1 MGPIIWSS
9 QIIIQGNKKNGD
21 TICWCKSG
29 IKRSFNVRGY
39 RGRLKASTHSSSH
52 KRYHNGTYRK
62 KIYIYKFLWCM
73 YTHLFSSC
81 SRKWCFPCMFFFHV
95 KNTCGLRLQ
104 PTFPLLKTLLTIR
117 QITKPHSL
125 SAFIFLGVSIIGAL
139 VNNVTKVLYEIPNG
153 VRIRWLAYRLYHRN
167 AEPFDKRLLSSYNSY
182 IFPAFQLYEHR

>member
-1 MGPIIWSS
+1 MLEAIVVAWKHRLILVATKDIIMAH
-9 QIIIQGNKKNGD
+9 
-21 TICWCKSG
+21 TE
-29 IKRSFNVRGY
+29 
-39 RGRLKASTHSSSH
+39 
-52 KRYHNGTYRK
+52 KRYIFIN
-62 KIYIYKFLWCM
+62 
-73 YTHLFSSC
+73 SC
-81 SRKWCFPCMFFFHV
+81 GACILICFPLVVVNDVFPVFFYV

-153 VRIRWLAYRLYHRN
+153 VRIWWLAYRLYHRN
-167 AEPFDKRLLSSYNSY
+167 AEPFDKRLLSSYISY